1 MLEDTDFEFPNRESK
16 LDRVWV
22 EWNNLTNDREKRQYC
37 NELEEVIKSLETE
50 LSWKN
55 EDIDKLLYVQAES
68 VEFVLE
74 TIEEMLGI
82 NENKMLFIWDS
93 IALTPSRTDIEG
105 DFNPLSSMAVKPRIL
120 SKGLSKLIQPVA
132 NSQSTLLFLNQLK
145 TNITSNIAETMTTPY
160 FTPGGKALNYSY
172 SVRIWL
178 TGRKAKASFVL
189 DNKGYR
195 VGSEVKVKLE
205 KSRFG
210 TQGRICAFKI
220 LWGENIGIQDEESWL
235 EAIKSSDNLIS
246 GGAWYTLKYKDGSTQ
261 KFQSS
266 SWVEFLQEEKF
277 RNRILE
283 LMDEEIIL
291 KFDSRSGD
299 ASTYYNVDEDVPT
312 GNAADLADDDRKSE
326 LPTTLKA

>member
-1 MLEDTDFEFPNRESK
+1 MAKPHGH
-16 LDRVWV
+16 V
-22 EWNNLTNDREKRQYC
+22 KR
-37 NELEEVIKSLETE
+37 
-50 LSWKN
+50 
-55 EDIDKLLYVQAES
+55 
-68 VEFVLE
+68 F
-74 TIEEMLGI
+74 
-82 NENKMLFIWDS
+82 
-93 IALTPSRTDIEG
+93 
-105 DFNPLSSMAVKPRIL
+105 
-120 SKGLSKLIQPVA
+120 
-132 NSQSTLLFLNQLK
+132 
-145 TNITSNIAETMTTPY
+145 
-160 FTPGGKALNYSY
+160 
-172 SVRIWL
+172 
-178 TGRKAKASFVL
+178 
-189 DNKGYR
+189 
-195 VGSEVKVKLE
+195 
-205 KSRFG
+205 
-210 TQGRICAFKI
+210 CAFKI